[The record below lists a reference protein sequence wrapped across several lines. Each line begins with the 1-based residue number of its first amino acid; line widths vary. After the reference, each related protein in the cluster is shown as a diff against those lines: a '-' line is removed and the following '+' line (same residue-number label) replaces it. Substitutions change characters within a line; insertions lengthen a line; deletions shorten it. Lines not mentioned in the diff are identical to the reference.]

1 MWILSKSDFIKRKY
15 ISEIATYQRIQYK
28 IYKINNHTYLIQ
40 KDYKEIMDKNLCKV
54 SILNFMH
61 VKWVFLHLN

>member
-28 IYKINNHTYLIQ
+28 IYKINNHTYFKQ
-40 KDYKEIMDKNLCKV
+40 KDYKEIMDKSLWKV
-54 SILNFMH
+54 SIIIFMH
-61 VKWVFLHLN
+61 VKWGFVQLI